1 MNRDLAGLTRTQPRL
16 IRATVWTFGAGPGMG
31 GASYIEYKLQGR
43 VYQVFGGGD
52 AGDLTRDHLGQ
63 VPVAKGWRGRL
74 SFLLD
79 NAPPAH
85 EDYGPSEVVV
95 RGGLALEKVML
106 ALAWSGPDG
115 GNVARALLG
124 LSDQNLSLL
133 AKNDMVSESAIETF
147 AALNDDDVTYKDI
160 LSTINKAIAAGHFD
174 WDMISR
180 SARALSASKEAA
192 RKAKR
197 DGFNARL
204 ESHKPLLVKVMAAWE
219 SQQRPA
225 SSQASGWLLAARR
238 KTVRSF
244 LESQLVENGKLPTG
258 IQGVD
263 FRFMGNE
270 GVMQLDMDTLT
281 EPL

>member
-1 MNRDLAGLTRTQPRL
+1 
-16 IRATVWTFGAGPGMG
+16 MG
-31 GASYIEYKLQGR
+31 GASYIEYKLQRR
-43 VYQVFGGGD
+43 VYEVFGGGD
-52 AGDLTRDHLGQ
+52 AGDLTRDLLGQ
-63 VPVAKGWRGRL
+63 VPIAKGWRGRL
-74 SFLLD
+74 AFLLD

-85 EDYGPSEVVV
+85 EDYGPSDVVV

-115 GNVARALLG
+115 GNVARVLLG

-204 ESHKPLLVKVMAAWE
+204 EPHKPLLVKVMAAWE

-263 FRFMGNE
+263 FRFLGNE
-270 GVMQLDMDTLT
+270 GVMRLDMDQLIV
-281 EPL
+281 PD